1 MLFPNLSDKI
11 QATFRR
17 LRGKGKITEKD
28 VDAALREVKL
38 ALLEADVN
46 FKIVKNFLGNVRER
60 SLGQE
65 VLKSITPGQ
74 QVIKIVH
81 DEMTKMMGGG
91 KSDIVLQGSPA
102 VIMLTG
108 LQGSGKTTTAAKLAR
123 YLKSHKPLLV
133 AADIYRPAAIKQLQV
148 LGASLNIPVFSMGEA
163 NPVDIAKGAREHA
176 RKEGYDVIIIDT
188 AGRLH
193 IDDDMMQELERIK
206 EAVTPSET
214 ILVVDA
220 MTGQDAVNIARIF
233 NERLGITGVILTK
246 IDGDSRGGA
255 ALSIKGVAACPI
267 KFVGQG
273 EKTDA
278 FEPFHPDR
286 LAARILGMGDVLSLV
301 ERAQSSIDE
310 EKARELEKKLL
321 SNEFSLTD
329 FKEQL
334 KQVKNMGP
342 LDQILDM
349 MPGSGKL
356 NKQFKG
362 VSVDEKQLNKI
373 EAIIDSMTGEERNN
387 PEVIN
392 SGRRRR
398 IALGSGTE
406 VQDVNR
412 LLKQFSQMKKMMKQF
427 GSLKKGRPGKLRFP
441 F

>member
-11 QATFRR
+11 QDTFRR

-46 FKIVKNFLGNVRER
+46 FKIVKSFLGNVRER

-91 KSDIVLQGSPA
+91 KSDLILQGSPA
-102 VIMLTG
+102 VIMLAG

-148 LGASLNIPVFSMGEA
+148 LGASLDIPVFSMGEA
-163 NPVDIAKGAREHA
+163 NPVDIAKGARERA
-176 RKEGYDVIIIDT
+176 RKEGYGVIVIDT

-193 IDDDMMQELERIK
+193 IDDNMMQELERIK

-220 MTGQDAVNIARIF
+220 MTGQDAVNITREF
-233 NERLGITGVILTK
+233 NERLGITGVVLTK
-246 IDGDSRGGA
+246 IDGDTRGGA

-267 KFVGQG
+267 KFVGLG

-278 FEPFHPDR
+278 IEPFHPDR

-301 ERAQSSIDE
+301 EKAQSSIDA
-310 EKARELEKKLL
+310 EKARELEMKML
-321 SNEFSLTD
+321 SNEFSLSD

-334 KQVKNMGP
+334 KQIKNMGP
-342 LDQILDM
+342 LDQIFDM
-349 MPGSGKL
+349 LPGAGKL

-362 VSVDEKQLNKI
+362 LSVDEKQLAKI

-387 PEVIN
+387 PEIIN
-392 SGRRRR
+392 SSRRRR

-412 LLKQFSQMKKMMKQF
+412 LLKQFTQMKKMMKQF
-427 GSLKKGRPGKLRFP
+427 GSMKKGHTGMRFP